1 MIKPITIDLVWMALK
16 RNVALQPDRAALIY
30 QGRAISFAEL
40 DRDSDHLACGLI
52 DLGFCKGDRLGV
64 LGLNQPEW
72 LLAYLA
78 AAKIGAIVVG
88 LSVRYRDSEIEY
100 IVNHA
105 KVRAIIAPAV
115 AGNMDYVAYF
125 ASMGE
130 RLPSIQRYF
139 FMGRPD
145 LPASQRLASLLGT
158 PVERVRLDRAQADI
172 VPDDPLVLIY
182 TSGTTGRPK
191 GALITHRSQLA
202 SATAECSH
210 LGLQPDDLMVLAL
223 PLNHV
228 GGLTCGFLAML
239 LGGGTSL
246 LIPTF
251 SPKQVIAD
259 MLTFPPTIVA
269 GVPTMHTLLLREEGI
284 GQLDRQRVR
293 LVITGG
299 ANADPNLLQQLQEVF
314 PQARVMNL
322 YGLSETSGAALM
334 SPWDSNFEAIVRS
347 VGKPLPGVE
356 LRIVTP
362 DGHDA
367 APGEPGELW
376 IRGEL
381 SVAGYLDMPDETA
394 ASFSDGWLR
403 TGDLGYCDDCGL
415 VTLLGRSKEMFVQ
428 GGFNVYP
435 IEVENALSRHPDVLM
450 VAGIG
455 VPDPVLGEVGL
466 YYVVPKPGAQP
477 SAETLTDYCRML
489 LADYKVPRQIVFC
502 ESLPMTPAGKIM
514 KARLWE
520 ERPPTGLTQMDA
532 MSAQPTK
539 TVLSQ

>member
-1 MIKPITIDLVWMALK
+1 MIELANIDRVWMALK
-16 RNVALQPDRAALIY
+16 RNVALQPDHPALIY
-30 QGRAISFAEL
+30 QGRAITFSEL
-40 DRDSDHLACGLI
+40 DRDSDHLACGLL
-52 DLGFCKGDRLGV
+52 DLGFGKGDRLGM

-72 LLAYLA
+72 VLAYLA
-78 AAKIGAIVVG
+78 AAKIGAILVG

-115 AGNMDYVAYF
+115 VGDMDYVAYF

-130 RLPSIQRYF
+130 RLPSVQRYF
-139 FMGRPD
+139 FTGSSAV
-145 LPASQRLASLLGT
+145 PADQRFDSLLAT
-158 PVERVRLDRAQADI
+158 VVDQARIDRAQSSI
-172 VPDDPLVLIY
+172 VPEDPLVLIY

-202 SATAECSH
+202 SAAAQCSH
-210 LGLQPDDLMVLAL
+210 QGLTSNDLQVLAL

-251 SPKQVIAD
+251 SPKQVISD
-259 MLTFPPTIVA
+259 MLSFPPTIVV
-269 GVPTMHTLLLREEGI
+269 GVPTMHTLLLREEAI

-299 ANADPNLLQQLQEVF
+299 ANADPNLLQQLQQTF

-334 SPWDSNFEAIVRS
+334 SPWDSDFDAIVRT
-347 VGKPLPGVE
+347 VGRPLPGVE

-362 DGHDA
+362 DGRDA
-367 APGEPGELW
+367 AAGEAGELW

-381 SVAGYLDMPDETA
+381 TVAGYIDMPTESA
-394 ASFSDGWLR
+394 NAFSDGWVR
-403 TGDLGYCDDCGL
+403 TGDLGCRDDKGL
-415 VTLLGRSKEMFVQ
+415 VTLMGRSKEMYVQ

-435 IEVENALSRHPDVLM
+435 IEVENVLLRHPDVLM

-455 VPDPVLGEVGL
+455 VPDPVLGEVGR
-466 YYVVPKPGAQP
+466 YYVVPKPGSQP
-477 SAETLTDYCRML
+477 SVESLIDYCRRL
-489 LADYKVPRQIVFC
+489 LADYKVPRQILFRD
-502 ESLPMTPAGKIM
+502 SLPMTPTGKIV
-514 KARLWE
+514 KARLLE
-520 ERPPTGLTQMDA
+520 EPPAASSG
-532 MSAQPTK
+532 S
-539 TVLSQ
+539 